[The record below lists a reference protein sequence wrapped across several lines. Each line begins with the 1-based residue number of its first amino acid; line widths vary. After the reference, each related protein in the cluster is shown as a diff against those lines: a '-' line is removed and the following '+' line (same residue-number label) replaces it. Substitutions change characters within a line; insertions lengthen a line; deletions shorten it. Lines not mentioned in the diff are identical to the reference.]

1 MRAMRLRR
9 TRDIEL
15 VREGGEMRTDRLFT
29 MRARRNGL
37 AVVRLAVASPR
48 SLGTAVRRSRA
59 RRRVREAI
67 RQLLLS
73 RRDAPGTD
81 LFVVARPP
89 ALEAPPQALRDAVA
103 RQLDAAL
110 GATT

>member
-15 VREGGEMRTDRLFT
+15 VRESGEMRSDPLFT
-29 MRARRNGL
+29 MRTRRNGL

-67 RQLLLS
+67 RQLLAA

-81 LFVVARPP
+81 LFVVARPS
-89 ALEAPPQALRDAVA
+89 ALEAPPDALRSAVA
-103 RQLDAAL
+103 RQLEAAL
-110 GATT
+110 GATS